1 MPSKSVREMTAR
13 ERLRHSLSARTFR
26 SLILV
31 SLIISAAAILFGYLL
46 FSATVNREFRAE
58 AWHLSKTAVDRLD
71 KRALRRET
79 ETVLALYDGMRP
91 EELEKN
97 EPPPV
102 GYTQLG
108 DFGEIQRI
116 LTELRE
122 EGGAIAAYIA
132 VVDPET
138 NRMIMGADSDDNP
151 ET

>member
-79 ETVLALYDGMRP
+79 EDMLAVYDSLPP

-97 EPPPV
+97 DPPPV
-102 GYTQLG
+102 GYTRLMRRRIRRGGLADPVGQQ
-108 DFGEIQRI
+108 EIACYKQHI
-116 LTELRE
+116 LELLDQ
-122 EGGAIAAYIA
+122 
-132 VVDPET
+132 VD
-138 NRMIMGADSDDNP
+138 RLDW
-151 ET
+151 